1 MTALASARSKWPDA
15 PSEPSPNHLISNEI
29 HNPVLKTSLV
39 FAGFFCYNCK
49 REKKGRKPLIKMS
62 TIIDQHILDELT
74 AGVVDEGGVCL
85 SGVCRLAVY
94 KMMERV

>member
-1 MTALASARSKWPDA
+1 M
-15 PSEPSPNHLISNEI
+15 
-29 HNPVLKTSLV
+29 LKTSLV

-74 AGVVDEGGVCL
+74 AGVVDEGGVFFG
-85 SGVCRLAVY
+85 GVVKKGVAMGGLLFF
-94 KMMERV
+94 